1 MKDNGILVWLNF
13 YNGSVDFFGCDVYE
27 FDSMVEYIDFDTS
40 KTKEICF
47 CQLGNERILYSL
59 DFNQIPGLR
68 RQYNP
73 EDFTL
78 IANGVVEVII
88 GLTTGEE
95 IIFNTNYDR
104 FWINHSFDE
113 IQVIQHETKLLKV

>member
-40 KTKEICF
+40 KTKETCF

-68 RQYNP
+68 RKYNP
-73 EDFTL
+73 E
-78 IANGVVEVII
+78 E
-88 GLTTGEE
+88 EE
-95 IIFNTNYDR
+95 IVDEVVRKIYR
-104 FWINHSFDE
+104 FQFKRKQCCLGVRLTERAFCAGVDLPI
-113 IQVIQHETKLLKV
+113 IQRFY

>member
-13 YNGSVDFFGCDVYE
+13 GKGSVEFFGCDVYE
-27 FDSMVEYIDFDTS
+27 FDSMIEYIEVDTS
-40 KTKEICF
+40 KTKETCF
-47 CQLGNERILYSL
+47 CQLGNEKILYSL
-59 DFNQIPGLR
+59 DFSQISALR
-68 RQYNP
+68 RIYNP
-73 EDFTL
+73 KDFTL
-78 IANGVVEVII
+78 IAKGVVEVII

-113 IQVIQHETKLLKV
+113 IQIIQHETKVLEV